1 MLVTIDGLEGVFA
14 DERQLVRRHP
24 YGRPI
29 CIVSCLDGKW
39 QLARGQV
46 VDIPQSCGAC
56 KQGTRVGS
64 ERMEVEAVCNC
75 EELIGHE
82 LCMRLV
88 VSYQETE

>member
-14 DERQLVRRHP
+14 EARQLIRGHADCRSVSV
-24 YGRPI
+24 
-29 CIVSCLDGKW
+29 VSCLDGKW

-56 KQGTRVGS
+56 KQGARVGS
-64 ERMEVEAVCNC
+64 ERMEVEAVGDC

-82 LCMRLV
+82 LCIWLV
-88 VSYQETE
+88 VSFRKIE